1 VPERTSGPSP
11 KGDLVDRRVERH
23 SVGFISDHPRSGA
36 RKPTKAVDERPR
48 NLSERAV
55 SAERFDNDLSK
66 HGTMSAFA
74 IGDAGGCAAGR
85 E

>member
-1 VPERTSGPSP
+1 
-11 KGDLVDRRVERH
+11 LQRH
-23 SVGFISDHPRSGA
+23 SHIAVVGLLGERKILAISL
-36 RKPTKAVDERPR
+36 K
-48 NLSERAV
+48 RAV
-55 SAERFDNDLSK
+55 SAERFDNDLSE